1 MARVYLKRLELAARQ
16 RLPPEAAAEA
26 TEDYREMLAEQ
37 QAERPEEGPE
47 CRWGSPSQAV
57 RLLDRPGQ
65 YRRWLI
71 AFGLMAACL
80 VWPACQLVGPEQRP
94 NISACLAVLGAA
106 VSLAWFGWQGKRSEG
121 KPPRAIWALLCC
133 QLLLAGLGAGALY
146 LGAYRWIDLAEAGL
160 LAPEWVGRA
169 LGLALTLTGAG
180 SAALGLLGLTL
191 ARLAD
196 RRWRALYILGLTILA
211 LCLLALSVLRSMSL
225 DSSIPGW
232 QRPYLIRA
240 AATALAGFCAAGAG
254 LC

>member
-1 MARVYLKRLELAARQ
+1 MSVGQSFSGRPDVGSAGAIPAMADCFRTHGGLPGLA
-16 RLPPEAAAEA
+16 RLPAGWVGTAP
-26 TEDYREMLAEQ
+26 
-37 QAERPEEGPE
+37 
-47 CRWGSPSQAV
+47 
-57 RLLDRPGQ
+57 Q
-65 YRRWLI
+65 YLR
-71 AFGLMAACL
+71 
-80 VWPACQLVGPEQRP
+80 
-94 NISACLAVLGAA
+94 LGAA
-106 VSLAWFGWQGKRSEG
+106 VSLAWFGWQGKRSED

-146 LGAYRWIDLAEAGL
+146 LGAYRWLDLAEAGL
-160 LAPEWVGRA
+160 LAPERVGRA

-180 SAALGLLGLTL
+180 SAALGLTL
-191 ARLAD
+191 ARLED

-240 AATALAGFCAAGAG
+240 ALTALAGFCAAGAG